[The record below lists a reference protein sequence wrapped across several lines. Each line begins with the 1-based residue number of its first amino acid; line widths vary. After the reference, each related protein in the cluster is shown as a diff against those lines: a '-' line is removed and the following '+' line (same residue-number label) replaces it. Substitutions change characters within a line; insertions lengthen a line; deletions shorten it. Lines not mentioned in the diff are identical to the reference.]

1 MAEPISFEQEK
12 RLAEQLK
19 AEARLDRP
27 SFSEALHGRIVRS
40 IEEAPAPPRPRSSTA
55 WLGHPWLSVAVA
67 ATVLVGGLVVAWRIQ
82 RVEEPVA
89 GPSPNDFAET
99 HVPESVAPA
108 PETPEIEAPQPD
120 PSTDQDPL
128 EGLAGDVAPMVDLAL
143 TEPQWAYLDHDMK
156 LAANL
161 LMDQLPFELA
171 LAESQPQ

>member
-1 MAEPISFEQEK
+1 MAESNLSEQEK
-12 RLAEQLK
+12 RLAERLK
-19 AEARLDRP
+19 AEAREDRP

-40 IEEAPAPPRPRSSTA
+40 LEKAPAPPRPRSSTA

-89 GPSPNDFAET
+89 GPSPNEFADA
-99 HVPESVAPA
+99 HVPASVVPEL
-108 PETPEIEAPQPD
+108 ETPEIETPKPD
-120 PSTDQDPL
+120 PPADEDPL

-171 LAESQPQ
+171 LAEPQPQ